1 MKDLKNY
8 INESKT
14 SMKYTVELAAR
25 AQGVQLL
32 EVTEEEKNELLE
44 EDLNEVYTDLVQDK
58 EYEFALEGKY
68 LTPEADRFC
77 LTIKDENDDI
87 VFESEDIDELLDRNK
102 TYDDD
107 GDVQVKGWEFT
118 GVDDGIYLARV
129 QTIRDCFYVGEFEL
143 TEPFDEEKLY
153 MVQDIT
159 INDELLG
166 DTVLPMG
173 VLYYQR
179 GEGYDVNRDE
189 IQLDD
194 EGCDEEQ
201 YYETHLY
208 ELTEGDWWN
217 DLQE

>member
-1 MKDLKNY
+1 MKDLKTY

-143 TEPFDEEKLY
+143 TEPFDEENC
-153 MVQDIT
+153 I
-159 INDELLG
+159 
-166 DTVLPMG
+166 
-173 VLYYQR
+173 
-179 GEGYDVNRDE
+179 
-189 IQLDD
+189 
-194 EGCDEEQ
+194 
-201 YYETHLY
+201 
-208 ELTEGDWWN
+208 
-217 DLQE
+217 

>member
-1 MKDLKNY
+1 MKDLKTY
-8 INESKT
+8 INESQT

-77 LTIKDENDDI
+77 LTIKDENDDV

-118 GVDDGIYLARV
+118 GVDDGVYLARV

-194 EGCDEEQ
+194 EGCDAVEMPPAGLKP
-201 YYETHLY
+201 TFLPVA
-208 ELTEGDWWN
+208 L
-217 DLQE
+217 

>member
-1 MKDLKNY
+1 MKELNTN
-8 INESKT
+8 INQSKT
-14 SMKYTVELAAR
+14 SMKYTVELEAR
-25 AQGVQLL
+25 AHGVQLL

-44 EDLNEVYTDLVQDK
+44 EDLDEVYANWVEDK

-68 LTPEADRFC
+68 LTSEVDRFC
-77 LTIKDENDDI
+77 LTIKDENDDV
-87 VFESEDIDELLDRNK
+87 VFESEDIEELLDRDK
-102 TYDDD
+102 TYDEDD
-107 GDVQVKGWEFT
+107 EIQVKGWEFN
-118 GVDDGIYLARV
+118 GIKDGNYLTRV
-129 QTIRDCFYVGEFEL
+129 QTIKGCFYAGEFEL
-143 TEPFDEEKLY
+143 NEPFDEEKLY
-153 MVQDIT
+153 MVRDLS

-166 DTVLPMG
+166 DTVFPIG
-173 VLYYQR
+173 SLYYQR

-189 IQLDD
+189 IPLDD